1 MRFFRNR
8 KEQSS
13 TDLKKN
19 NGFDLNDCLDYFSKL
34 DKVCNKIIEQER
46 QVLNGIDSDLT
57 SHEVD
62 AVLNK
67 SLILERAFE
76 KYDSVEDF
84 NLINAEWFPRL
95 RTYKTRD
102 KETESISSND
112 SVGEIRVQIIILLF
126 FWVFF
131 FCFLFFFSVLS
142 FEFFEFCC
150 IRSTH
155 PEVFFNEIWN
165 IQSEG
170 FLLS

>member
-1 MRFFRNR
+1 M
-8 KEQSS
+8 S
-13 TDLKKN
+13 
-19 NGFDLNDCLDYFSKL
+19 
-34 DKVCNKIIEQER
+34 NKIIEQER
-46 QVLNGIDSDLT
+46 QVLNGINSDLT

-67 SLILERAFE
+67 SLIWERALE

-126 FWVFF
+126 FWGFFLLLFVFF
-131 FCFLFFFSVLS
+131 FS
-142 FEFFEFCC
+142 FG
-150 IRSTH
+150 IIS
-155 PEVFFNEIWN
+155 
-165 IQSEG
+165 
-170 FLLS
+170 

>member
-34 DKVCNKIIEQER
+34 DKVSNKIIEQER
-46 QVLNGIDSDLT
+46 QVLNGINSDLT

-67 SLILERAFE
+67 SLIWERALE

-84 NLINAEWFPRL
+84 NLMNAEWFPRL

-102 KETESISSND
+102 KETESIISND

-126 FWVFF
+126 FWGVFLLLFVFF
-131 FCFLFFFSVLS
+131 VFCFFFSFGIIS
-142 FEFFEFCC
+142 
-150 IRSTH
+150 
-155 PEVFFNEIWN
+155 
-165 IQSEG
+165 
-170 FLLS
+170 

>member
-34 DKVCNKIIEQER
+34 DKVSNKIIEQER
-46 QVLNGIDSDLT
+46 QVLNGINSDLT

-67 SLILERAFE
+67 SLIWERALE

-126 FWVFF
+126 F
-131 FCFLFFFSVLS
+131 CFLLLLLFFFFSVFVLFLDRHTS
-142 FEFFEFCC
+142 
-150 IRSTH
+150 
-155 PEVFFNEIWN
+155 VFFKTAMMELKKKYKKLIKR
-165 IQSEG
+165 
-170 FLLS
+170 

>member
-19 NGFDLNDCLDYFSKL
+19 DGFDLNDCLDYFSKL
-34 DKVCNKIIEQER
+34 DKVSNKIIEQER
-46 QVLNGIDSDLT
+46 QVLNSINNDLT

-67 SLILERAFE
+67 SLIWERALE

-102 KETESISSND
+102 KESESISSND
-112 SVGEIRVQIIILLF
+112 SVGKMGMCIIFLLLF
-126 FWVFF
+126 FFVFF
-131 FCFLFFFSVLS
+131 LQFLYY
-142 FEFFEFCC
+142 
-150 IRSTH
+150 
-155 PEVFFNEIWN
+155 
-165 IQSEG
+165 
-170 FLLS
+170 FLIGTLQCLFTTVRKL

>member
-34 DKVCNKIIEQER
+34 DKVSKKIIEQER
-46 QVLNGIDSDLT
+46 QVLNGINSDLT

-67 SLILERAFE
+67 SLIWERALE

-126 FWVFF
+126 FWGFF
-131 FCFLFFFSVLS
+131 LLLFVFFSVLVLFPDRHTAIS
-142 FEFFEFCC
+142 FKCKKL
-150 IRSTH
+150 IKR
-155 PEVFFNEIWN
+155 
-165 IQSEG
+165 
-170 FLLS
+170 

>member
-34 DKVCNKIIEQER
+34 DKVSNKIIEQER
-46 QVLNGIDSDLT
+46 QVLNGINGDLT

-67 SLILERAFE
+67 SLIWERALE

-126 FWVFF
+126 FWGFF
-131 FCFLFFFSVLS
+131 LLLFVFFSVLVLFPDRHTAIS
-142 FEFFEFCC
+142 FKCKKL
-150 IRSTH
+150 IKR
-155 PEVFFNEIWN
+155 
-165 IQSEG
+165 
-170 FLLS
+170 

>member
-34 DKVCNKIIEQER
+34 DKVSNKIIEQER
-46 QVLNGIDSDLT
+46 QVLNGINSDLT

-67 SLILERAFE
+67 SLIWERALE

-126 FWVFF
+126 F
-131 FCFLFFFSVLS
+131 CFLLLLLFFFFSVLVL
-142 FEFFEFCC
+142 FLD
-150 IRSTH
+150 RHTA
-155 PEVFFNEIWN
+155 VFFKTAMMELKKKYKKLIKR
-165 IQSEG
+165 
-170 FLLS
+170 

>member
-34 DKVCNKIIEQER
+34 DKVSNKIIEQER
-46 QVLNGIDSDLT
+46 QVLNGINSDLT

-67 SLILERAFE
+67 SLIWERALE

-84 NLINAEWFPRL
+84 NLMNAEWFPRL

-126 FWVFF
+126 F
-131 FCFLFFFSVLS
+131 CFLLLLLFFFFSVLVL
-142 FEFFEFCC
+142 FLD
-150 IRSTH
+150 RHTA
-155 PEVFFNEIWN
+155 VFFKTAMMELKKKYKKLIKR
-165 IQSEG
+165 
-170 FLLS
+170 

>member
-34 DKVCNKIIEQER
+34 DKVSNKIIEQER
-46 QVLNGIDSDLT
+46 QVLNGINSDLT

-67 SLILERAFE
+67 SLIWERALE

-84 NLINAEWFPRL
+84 NLMNAEWFPRL

-126 FWVFF
+126 FWGFF
-131 FCFLFFFSVLS
+131 LLLFVFFSVLVLFPDRHTAIS
-142 FEFFEFCC
+142 FKCKKL
-150 IRSTH
+150 IKR
-155 PEVFFNEIWN
+155 
-165 IQSEG
+165 
-170 FLLS
+170 

>member
-131 FCFLFFFSVLS
+131 FCFLFFFLFFFFS
-142 FEFFEFCC
+142 FG
-150 IRSTH
+150 IIS
-155 PEVFFNEIWN
+155 
-165 IQSEG
+165 
-170 FLLS
+170 

>member
-34 DKVCNKIIEQER
+34 DKVSNKIIEQER
-46 QVLNGIDSDLT
+46 QVLNGINSDLT

-67 SLILERAFE
+67 SLIWERALE

-126 FWVFF
+126 F
-131 FCFLFFFSVLS
+131 CFLLLLLLFFFFS
-142 FEFFEFCC
+142 FG
-150 IRSTH
+150 IIS
-155 PEVFFNEIWN
+155 
-165 IQSEG
+165 
-170 FLLS
+170 

>member
-34 DKVCNKIIEQER
+34 DKVSNKIIEQER
-46 QVLNGIDSDLT
+46 QVLNGINSDLT

-67 SLILERAFE
+67 SLIWERALE

-126 FWVFF
+126 F
-131 FCFLFFFSVLS
+131 CFLLLLLLFFFSVLVL
-142 FEFFEFCC
+142 FLD
-150 IRSTH
+150 RHTA
-155 PEVFFNEIWN
+155 VFFKTAMMELKKKYKKLIKR
-165 IQSEG
+165 
-170 FLLS
+170 

>member
-34 DKVCNKIIEQER
+34 DKVSNKIIEQER
-46 QVLNGIDSDLT
+46 QVLNGINSDLT

-67 SLILERAFE
+67 SLIWERALE

-126 FWVFF
+126 FWGFF
-131 FCFLFFFSVLS
+131 LLLFVFFSVLVLFPDRHTAIS
-142 FEFFEFCC
+142 FKCKQL
-150 IRSTH
+150 IKR
-155 PEVFFNEIWN
+155 
-165 IQSEG
+165 
-170 FLLS
+170 

>member
-67 SLILERAFE
+67 SLIWERAFE

-84 NLINAEWFPRL
+84 NLINADWFPRL

-126 FWVFF
+126 FWVFLF
-131 FCFLFFFSVLS
+131 VCFFLFFVFFSVLVLFPDRHTAIS
-142 FEFFEFCC
+142 FTTARME
-150 IRSTH
+150 
-155 PEVFFNEIWN
+155 
-165 IQSEG
+165 
-170 FLLS
+170 L

>member
-8 KEQSS
+8 KEQSY

-34 DKVCNKIIEQER
+34 DKVSNKIIEQER
-46 QVLNGIDSDLT
+46 QVLNGINSDLT

-67 SLILERAFE
+67 SLIWERALE

-126 FWVFF
+126 FGGF
-131 FCFLFFFSVLS
+131 FCCCLFFLFFVFFSVLVLFPDRHTAIS
-142 FEFFEFCC
+142 FKCKKL
-150 IRSTH
+150 IKR
-155 PEVFFNEIWN
+155 
-165 IQSEG
+165 
-170 FLLS
+170 

>member
-34 DKVCNKIIEQER
+34 DKVSNKIIEQER
-46 QVLNGIDSDLT
+46 QVLNGINSDLT

-67 SLILERAFE
+67 SLIWERALE

-84 NLINAEWFPRL
+84 NLMNAEWFPRL

-126 FWVFF
+126 FWGFFFVVVCFFCFFVFF
-131 FCFLFFFSVLS
+131 FS
-142 FEFFEFCC
+142 FG
-150 IRSTH
+150 IIS
-155 PEVFFNEIWN
+155 
-165 IQSEG
+165 
-170 FLLS
+170 

>member
-34 DKVCNKIIEQER
+34 DKVSNKIIEQER
-46 QVLNGIDSDLT
+46 QVLNGINSDLT

-67 SLILERAFE
+67 SLIWERALE

-126 FWVFF
+126 F
-131 FCFLFFFSVLS
+131 CFLLLLLFFF
-142 FEFFEFCC
+142 F
-150 IRSTH
+150 
-155 PEVFFNEIWN
+155 
-165 IQSEG
+165 
-170 FLLS
+170 

>member
-34 DKVCNKIIEQER
+34 DKVSNKIIEQER
-46 QVLNGIDSDLT
+46 QVLNGINSDLT

-67 SLILERAFE
+67 SLIWERALE

-126 FWVFF
+126 F
-131 FCFLFFFSVLS
+131 CFLLLLLFFFFQFWYYFLIGTLQ
-142 FEFFEFCC
+142 FFLKL
-150 IRSTH
+150 
-155 PEVFFNEIWN
+155 P
-165 IQSEG
+165 
-170 FLLS
+170 

>member
-1 MRFFRNR
+1 MNENEILQKP

-34 DKVCNKIIEQER
+34 DKVSNKIIEQER
-46 QVLNGIDSDLT
+46 QVLNGINSDLT

-67 SLILERAFE
+67 SLIWERALE

-126 FWVFF
+126 FGGFFLLLFVFF
-131 FCFLFFFSVLS
+131 VFCFFFSFGIIS
-142 FEFFEFCC
+142 CSAHCNFF
-150 IRSTH
+150 
-155 PEVFFNEIWN
+155 
-165 IQSEG
+165 
-170 FLLS
+170 

>member
-1 MRFFRNR
+1 MYLLVKFESFVYFALIYL
-8 KEQSS
+8 KENEILQKSKG
-13 TDLKKN
+13 TVLKKN

-34 DKVCNKIIEQER
+34 DKVSNKIIEQER
-46 QVLNGIDSDLT
+46 QVLNGINSDLT

-67 SLILERAFE
+67 SLIWERALE

-126 FWVFF
+126 F
-131 FCFLFFFSVLS
+131 CFLLLLLLFFFFS
-142 FEFFEFCC
+142 FG
-150 IRSTH
+150 IIS
-155 PEVFFNEIWN
+155 
-165 IQSEG
+165 
-170 FLLS
+170 

>member
-34 DKVCNKIIEQER
+34 DKVSNKIIEQER
-46 QVLNGIDSDLT
+46 QVLNGINSDLT

-67 SLILERAFE
+67 SLIWERALE

-126 FWVFF
+126 FWGFF
-131 FCFLFFFSVLS
+131 LLLFVFFSVLVLFPDRHTAIS
-142 FEFFEFCC
+142 FKCKKL
-150 IRSTH
+150 IKR
-155 PEVFFNEIWN
+155 
-165 IQSEG
+165 
-170 FLLS
+170 

>member
-67 SLILERAFE
+67 SLIWERAFE

-126 FWVFF
+126 FWVFLF
-131 FCFLFFFSVLS
+131 VCFFLFFVFFSVLVLFPDRHTAIS
-142 FEFFEFCC
+142 FTTARMELKKKCKKL
-150 IRSTH
+150 IKR
-155 PEVFFNEIWN
+155 
-165 IQSEG
+165 
-170 FLLS
+170 

>member
-34 DKVCNKIIEQER
+34 DKVSNKIIEQER
-46 QVLNGIDSDLT
+46 QVLNGINSDLT

-67 SLILERAFE
+67 SLIWERALE

-126 FWVFF
+126 FWGFFFVVVCFFCFFVFF
-131 FCFLFFFSVLS
+131 FS
-142 FEFFEFCC
+142 FG
-150 IRSTH
+150 IIS
-155 PEVFFNEIWN
+155 
-165 IQSEG
+165 
-170 FLLS
+170 

>member
-34 DKVCNKIIEQER
+34 DKVSNKIIEQER
-46 QVLNGIDSDLT
+46 QVLNGINSDLT

-67 SLILERAFE
+67 SLIWERALE

-126 FWVFF
+126 FWGFF
-131 FCFLFFFSVLS
+131 LLLFVFFSVLVLFPYRHTAIS
-142 FEFFEFCC
+142 FKCKKL
-150 IRSTH
+150 IKR
-155 PEVFFNEIWN
+155 
-165 IQSEG
+165 
-170 FLLS
+170 

>member
-34 DKVCNKIIEQER
+34 DKVSNKIIEQER
-46 QVLNGIDSDLT
+46 QVLNGINSDLT

-67 SLILERAFE
+67 SLIWERALE

-126 FWVFF
+126 FWGFF
-131 FCFLFFFSVLS
+131 LLLFVFFSVLVLFPDRHTAIS
-142 FEFFEFCC
+142 FKTAMMELKKKYKKL
-150 IRSTH
+150 IKR
-155 PEVFFNEIWN
+155 
-165 IQSEG
+165 
-170 FLLS
+170 

>member
-34 DKVCNKIIEQER
+34 DKVSNKIIEQER
-46 QVLNGIDSDLT
+46 QVLNGINSDLT

-67 SLILERAFE
+67 SLIWERALE

-84 NLINAEWFPRL
+84 NLMNAEWFPRL
-95 RTYKTRD
+95 RTYNTRD

-126 FWVFF
+126 FWGVFLLLFVFF
-131 FCFLFFFSVLS
+131 VFCFFFSFGIIS
-142 FEFFEFCC
+142 
-150 IRSTH
+150 
-155 PEVFFNEIWN
+155 
-165 IQSEG
+165 
-170 FLLS
+170 